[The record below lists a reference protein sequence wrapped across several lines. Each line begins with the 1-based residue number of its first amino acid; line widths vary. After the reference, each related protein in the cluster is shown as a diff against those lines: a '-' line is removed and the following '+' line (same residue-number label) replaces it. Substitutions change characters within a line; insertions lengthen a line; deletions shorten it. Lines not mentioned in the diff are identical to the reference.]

1 MQPLERAGG
10 TLQKPVAQP
19 SSAEPV
25 AVPRLPWLRA
35 TLPLPV
41 DSPRMAESFSRAMS
55 KTSSTKRY
63 CSTFQL
69 TVLRVRN
76 QAPTVSKQHHT
87 KESINVVVNS
97 KQSPQVEAPPP
108 LEDRLEE
115 LQRCFDLGESSVPI
129 TCSESVEEVKPREC
143 RPQVSSLAFGGPTS
157 CKSTPGFTSRD

>member
-25 AVPRLPWLRA
+25 AVPRLPWPRA
-35 TLPLPV
+35 PLPLPV
-41 DSPRMAESFSRAMS
+41 DLPRLAESSSRALS
-55 KTSSTKRY
+55 ITSSTKRY
-63 CSTFQL
+63 CSNFQL

-76 QAPTVSKQHHT
+76 RAPTVSEQHPT
-87 KESINVVVNS
+87 KESIKVVVNS
-97 KQSPQVEAPPP
+97 KRSPQVEVPPP

-143 RPQVSSLAFGGPTS
+143 SPQVSSLAFGGPTS
-157 CKSTPGFTSRD
+157 CRTFPGSTSLD